1 MFTWM
6 WTRKFTQMAN
16 RVQELEV
23 TREENLFSSNLSVR
37 TLETAPDFWN
47 RQHQAFSYLD
57 RQLHRMNRRTR
68 TWGAMA
74 LLAILADAA
83 IVVGALTAFTSFQ
96 HYQAANQVQQL
107 AQDTTQIDDLMT
119 RLGAIAAD
127 PNQPLSDRVQASR
140 ILTYQLEQGAQ
151 WGQGT
156 LQRRPPQTQLP
167 SSALTSQG
175 SRISA
180 LQDQLQAIQHLSAQG
195 NLQAIKPLT
204 TLLNHDETLIRAAAA
219 QALGQLP
226 APQAME
232 AMHKRLLIEENDG
245 VRQALIGSLANLAQR
260 G

>member
-6 WTRKFTQMAN
+6 WTRKFTRMAN

-37 TLETAPDFWN
+37 TLETAPDFWQ

-57 RQLHRMNRRTR
+57 RQLNRMNRRTR

-83 IVVGALTAFTSFQ
+83 IVVGALTAFSSFQ
-96 HYQAANQVQQL
+96 QHQAVNQVQQI
-107 AQDTTQIDDLMT
+107 AQAPSPMDDLVT
-119 RLGAIAAD
+119 RLGTIAAD

-140 ILTYQLEQGAQ
+140 ILNYQLEQ
-151 WGQGT
+151 QGFASQRLPQSGLSRSLAT
-156 LQRRPPQTQLP
+156 TPLQ
-167 SSALTSQG
+167 S
-175 SRISA
+175 
-180 LQDQLQAIQHLSAQG
+180 QLQAIQQLGLQG
-195 NLQAIKPLT
+195 NLQAVQPLT
-204 TLLNHDETLIRAAAA
+204 TLLNHDEPLIRAAAA

-226 APQAME
+226 SPRSME
-232 AMHKRLLIEENDG
+232 AMHQRLPLEESDT
-245 VRQALIGSLANLAQR
+245 VRQALIGSLANLARR

>member
-6 WTRKFTQMAN
+6 WTRKFTRMAN

-37 TLETAPDFWN
+37 TLETAPDFWH

-96 HYQAANQVQQL
+96 HYQAANQIQHL
-107 AQDTTQIDDLMT
+107 AQDATQLDDLMT
-119 RLGAIAAD
+119 RLGTIAND
-127 PNQPLSDRVQASR
+127 PSQPLSDRVQASR
-140 ILTYQLEQGAQ
+140 ILTYQLEQGA
-151 WGQGT
+151 
-156 LQRRPPQTQLP
+156 LQQRLPQTQFP
-167 SSALTSQG
+167 GSAIASRSVAVSPLQG
-175 SRISA
+175 
-180 LQDQLQAIQHLSAQG
+180 QLEAIQRLGTQG
-195 NLQAIKPLT
+195 NLQAIQPLT
-204 TLLNHDETLIRAAAA
+204 TLLSHDEPLIRQAAA

-226 APQAME
+226 APQSME
-232 AMHKRLLIEENDG
+232 AMHQRLLIEDSDS
-245 VRQALIGSLANLAQR
+245 VRQALIGSLANLARR